1 MGLTRWGSCLL
12 GALCLVLTRPV
23 DAQSHNIRWWEIAAA
38 VGTVGI
44 ATLFDRGID
53 DWVQDHRSAGSD
65 HVAAVFKTGGEP
77 AFFLGLGGGITAA
90 GLISGK
96 KSLARSGERV
106 LASLLVAG
114 VTTGSI
120 KELVG
125 RVRPDTTHD
134 PFVFRPFSQHD
145 AFPSGHAT
153 VAFALAGSL
162 SEEIH
167 NPWASAALYTAAAG
181 TAWSRVNDQK
191 HWTSDV
197 LAGAAI
203 GITSAKLIEG
213 RWRIF
218 SLGPPKFLIDPH
230 GARVEWRVTF

>member
-1 MGLTRWGSCLL
+1 MGLTHGRSCLF
-12 GALCLVLTRPV
+12 GALCLVLARPV
-23 DAQSHNIRWWEIAAA
+23 EAQSHSIRWWEIAAA
-38 VGTVGI
+38 AGTVGI

-53 DWVQDHRSAGSD
+53 DWIQDHRSSGSD
-65 HVAAVFKTGGEP
+65 HVAAVFKAGGGP
-77 AFFLGLGGGITAA
+77 AFFLGVGGGITAA

-114 VTTGSI
+114 VTTGAI
-120 KELVG
+120 KELAG
-125 RVRPDTTHD
+125 RVRPDDTHD
-134 PFVFRPFSQHD
+134 PFVFRPFSRHD

-203 GITSAKLIEG
+203 GITSAKLIAG

-218 SLGPPKFLIDPH
+218 GLRPPRFLIDPH
-230 GARVEWRVTF
+230 GARVEWHVTF

>member
-1 MGLTRWGSCLL
+1 M
-12 GALCLVLTRPV
+12 
-23 DAQSHNIRWWEIAAA
+23 
-38 VGTVGI
+38 
-44 ATLFDRGID
+44 
-53 DWVQDHRSAGSD
+53 
-65 HVAAVFKTGGEP
+65 
-77 AFFLGLGGGITAA
+77 
-90 GLISGK
+90 
-96 KSLARSGERV
+96 
-106 LASLLVAG
+106 LASLLLAG

-125 RVRPDTTHD
+125 RVRPDDTRD
-134 PFVFRPFSQHD
+134 PYLFRPFTRHD

-197 LAGAAI
+197 VAGAAI

-218 SLGPPKFLIDPH
+218 GLGPPKFLIDSH
-230 GARVEWRVTF
+230 GVRLEWHITF